1 MHSADFANF
10 FSFIVE
16 ELNSLSLKYI
26 QKKDTETAYEI
37 LVWCED
43 ITVPGRFRD
52 FPLLRNLTYN
62 NMACLYRRVGKLQYA
77 LNYLREALGI
87 VVKTKSTELAP
98 KTYLNLCA
106 VLSQMGK

>member
-10 FSFIVE
+10 FSYVIE
-16 ELNSLSLKYI
+16 ELNDLSLKYI

-37 LVWCED
+37 LLWCENM
-43 ITVPGRFRD
+43 TVPERFHN

-62 NMACLYRRVGKLQYA
+62 NMGCLYRRVGKLQYA
-77 LNYLREALGI
+77 LNYLREALGFI
-87 VVKTKSTELAP
+87 MKTKSTELAP